1 MDRRL
6 ANEELQTAKEE
17 TGEYEEADETKHRLL
32 PVARSPADCQVGHQA
47 NRGDRKHHFNERET
61 LWEAE
66 KEQRPD
72 RHFVLTMP
80 LEFCFDRSGHPQAQI
95 LRWTSLTEPGG

>member
-32 PVARSPADCQVGHQA
+32 PVARSPAGCEVGHQA
-47 NRGDRKHHFNERET
+47 NRGDRNHHIN
-61 LWEAE
+61 
-66 KEQRPD
+66 
-72 RHFVLTMP
+72 
-80 LEFCFDRSGHPQAQI
+80 
-95 LRWTSLTEPGG
+95 